1 MLQQSASFPTWL
13 QHDMEQVNALIRRQ
27 FDSEVVLIRQVVEF
41 ILHAGERVRPA
52 LVLAAARALG
62 HAGDRRHALAAAV
75 ELIHIS
81 LALHDGVTEA
91 SGGGAD
97 AHSEGALFGNAGN
110 ILLGDLLYTGA
121 FRMIVDLNDMEVMR
135 VLADATN
142 VIAEGEVMYRAARAA
157 PVRDAERHL
166 DIVRR
171 RRAKLFEAGAECM
184 AILHGAAPEV
194 RAALARFG
202 LQAGM
207 AHALR
212 TEAQDAARFGVADAA
227 LRAAG
232 AQDAA
237 HAAIAGCDASAL
249 PMADALRAGI
259 PQA

>member
-1 MLQQSASFPTWL
+1 MLQQSASFPAWL

-41 ILHAGERVRPA
+41 ILHGEERVRPA

-62 HAGDRRHALAAAV
+62 HTGDRHYALAAAV

-97 AHSEGALFGNAGN
+97 AHSDGALFGNAGN

-121 FRMIVDLNDMEVMR
+121 FRMIVDLNDMDVMR
-135 VLADATN
+135 VLSDATN
-142 VIAEGEVMYRAARAA
+142 VIAEGEVMYRAARVA

-166 DIVRR
+166 DIVSR
-171 RRAKLFEAGAECM
+171 RRAKLFEAGAQCM
-184 AILHGAAPEV
+184 AILHRATPEV
-194 RAALARFG
+194 CEAFARFG
-202 LQAGM
+202 QHVGM

-212 TEAQDAARFGVADAA
+212 TEAEDGAKYGIDDAGARAARELEAARAVIAA
-227 LRAAG
+227 LDAG
-232 AQDAA
+232 AVAERERLA
-237 HAAIAGCDASAL
+237 VF
-249 PMADALRAGI
+249 M
-259 PQA
+259 

>member
-1 MLQQSASFPTWL
+1 MLQQSASFPAWL

-41 ILHAGERVRPA
+41 ILHGEERVRPA

-62 HAGDRRHALAAAV
+62 HTGDRHYALAAAV

-121 FRMIVDLNDMEVMR
+121 FRMIVDLNDMDVMR
-135 VLADATN
+135 VLSDATN
-142 VIAEGEVMYRAARAA
+142 VIAEGEVMYRAARVA

-166 DIVRR
+166 NIVSR
-171 RRAKLFEAGAECM
+171 RRAKLFEAGAQCM
-184 AILHGAAPEV
+184 AILHRATPEV
-194 RAALARFG
+194 SETFARFG
-202 LQAGM
+202 QHVGM

-212 TEAQDAARFGVADAA
+212 TEAEDGVNYGVADAGT
-227 LRAAG
+227 RAARELEAARAVIAALDAG
-232 AQDAA
+232 AV
-237 HAAIAGCDASAL
+237 AGPERLAVF
-249 PMADALRAGI
+249 M
-259 PQA
+259 

>member
-41 ILHAGERVRPA
+41 ILHGDERVRPA
-52 LVLAAARALG
+52 LVLAAARALD
-62 HAGDRRHALAAAV
+62 HTGDRHYALAAAV

-121 FRMIVDLNDMEVMR
+121 FRMIVDLNDMDVMR
-135 VLADATN
+135 VLSDATN
-142 VIAEGEVMYRAARAA
+142 VIAEGEVMYRAARVA

-166 DIVRR
+166 DIVSR
-171 RRAKLFEAGAECM
+171 RRAKLFEAGAQCM
-184 AILHGAAPEV
+184 AILHRATPEV
-194 RAALARFG
+194 CEAFARFG
-202 LQAGM
+202 LHVGM

-212 TEAQDAARFGVADAA
+212 TEAEDGVKFGIDDAGARAARELEAARAVVAA
-227 LRAAG
+227 LETEAV
-232 AQDAA
+232 AQPERLA
-237 HAAIAGCDASAL
+237 
-249 PMADALRAGI
+249 PFM
-259 PQA
+259 

>member
-1 MLQQSASFPTWL
+1 MLQQSASFPAWL

-41 ILHAGERVRPA
+41 ILHGEERVRPA

-62 HAGDRRHALAAAV
+62 HTGDRHYALAAAV

-121 FRMIVDLNDMEVMR
+121 FRMIVDLNDMDVMR
-135 VLADATN
+135 VLSDATN
-142 VIAEGEVMYRAARAA
+142 VIAEGEVLYRVAREAPERDAARY
-157 PVRDAERHL
+157 L
-166 DIVRR
+166 DIVSR
-171 RRAKLFEAGAECM
+171 RRAKLFEAGAQCM
-184 AILHGAAPEV
+184 AILHRATPEV
-194 RAALARFG
+194 CEAFARFG
-202 LQAGM
+202 LHVGM

-212 TEAQDAARFGVADAA
+212 TEAEDGVKFGIDDAGARAARELEAARAVVAA
-227 LRAAG
+227 LETEAV
-232 AQDAA
+232 AQPERLA
-237 HAAIAGCDASAL
+237 
-249 PMADALRAGI
+249 PFM
-259 PQA
+259 

>member
-41 ILHAGERVRPA
+41 ILHGEERVRPA
-52 LVLAAARALG
+52 LVLAAARALD
-62 HAGDRRHALAAAV
+62 HTGDRHYALAAAV

-121 FRMIVDLNDMEVMR
+121 FRMIVDLNDMDVMR
-135 VLADATN
+135 VLSDATN
-142 VIAEGEVMYRAARAA
+142 VIAEGEVMYRAARVA

-166 DIVRR
+166 DIVSR
-171 RRAKLFEAGAECM
+171 RRAKLFEAGAQCM
-184 AILHGAAPEV
+184 AILHRATPEV
-194 RAALARFG
+194 CEAFARCG
-202 LQAGM
+202 RHVGM

-212 TEAQDAARFGVADAA
+212 TEAEDGVKFGIDDAGARAARELEAARAVVAA
-227 LRAAG
+227 LETEAV
-232 AQDAA
+232 AQPERLA
-237 HAAIAGCDASAL
+237 
-249 PMADALRAGI
+249 PFM
-259 PQA
+259 

>member
-1 MLQQSASFPTWL
+1 MLQQPASFPAWL

-27 FDSEVVLIRQVVEF
+27 FDSDVVLIRQVVEF
-41 ILHAGERVRPA
+41 IVHGSERVRPA
-52 LVLAAARALG
+52 LVLAVARALG
-62 HAGDRRHALAAAV
+62 HTGDRQYALAAAV

-97 AHSEGALFGNAGN
+97 AHSAGALFGNAGN

-157 PVRDAERHL
+157 PVRDVARHL
-166 DIVRR
+166 DIVSR
-171 RRAKLFEAGAECM
+171 RRAKLFEAGTECL
-184 AILHGAAPEV
+184 AILHRAAPKV
-194 RAALARFG
+194 RAACARFG
-202 LQAGM
+202 RHVGM

-212 TEAQDAARFGVADAA
+212 TEAEDGVNHGIDDAGVRAACELEAAR
-227 LRAAG
+227 
-232 AQDAA
+232 
-237 HAAIAGCDASAL
+237 AAIAALDAGAVAEPERL
-249 PMADALRAGI
+249 AVFV
-259 PQA
+259 QA

>member
-41 ILHAGERVRPA
+41 ILHGTERVRPA
-52 LVLAAARALG
+52 LVLAVARALD
-62 HAGDRRHALAAAV
+62 HTGDRHYALAAAV

-121 FRMIVDLNDMEVMR
+121 FRMIVDLNDMDVMR
-135 VLADATN
+135 VLSDATN
-142 VIAEGEVMYRAARAA
+142 VIAEGEVMYRAARVA

-166 DIVRR
+166 NIVSR
-171 RRAKLFEAGAECM
+171 RRAKLFEAGAQCM
-184 AILHGAAPEV
+184 AILHRATPEV
-194 RAALARFG
+194 CEAFARFG
-202 LQAGM
+202 LHVGM

-212 TEAQDAARFGVADAA
+212 TEAEDGVKFGIDDAGARAARELEAARAVVAA
-227 LRAAG
+227 LETEAV
-232 AQDAA
+232 AQPERLA
-237 HAAIAGCDASAL
+237 
-249 PMADALRAGI
+249 PFM
-259 PQA
+259 

>member
-1 MLQQSASFPTWL
+1 MLQQSASFPAWL

-41 ILHAGERVRPA
+41 ILHGDERVRPA

-62 HAGDRRHALAAAV
+62 HTGDRHYALAAAV

-121 FRMIVDLNDMEVMR
+121 FRMIVDLNDMDVMR
-135 VLADATN
+135 VLSDATN
-142 VIAEGEVMYRAARAA
+142 VIAEGEVMYRAARTT

-166 DIVRR
+166 DIVSR
-171 RRAKLFEAGAECM
+171 RRAKLFEAGAQCM
-184 AILHGAAPEV
+184 AILHRATPEV
-194 RAALARFG
+194 CEAFARFG
-202 LQAGM
+202 LHVGM

-212 TEAQDAARFGVADAA
+212 TEAEDGAKYGIDDAGARAARELEAARAVIAA
-227 LRAAG
+227 LDAG
-232 AQDAA
+232 AVAERERLA
-237 HAAIAGCDASAL
+237 VF
-249 PMADALRAGI
+249 M
-259 PQA
+259 

>member
-41 ILHAGERVRPA
+41 ILHGDERVRPA
-52 LVLAAARALG
+52 LVLAAARALD
-62 HAGDRRHALAAAV
+62 HTGDRHYALAAAV

-97 AHSEGALFGNAGN
+97 AHSEGAVFGNAGN

-142 VIAEGEVMYRAARAA
+142 VIAEGEVMYRAARVA

-166 DIVRR
+166 NIVSR
-171 RRAKLFEAGAECM
+171 RRAKLFEAGAQCM
-184 AILHGAAPEV
+184 AILHRATPEV
-194 RAALARFG
+194 CEAFARFG
-202 LQAGM
+202 LHVGM

-212 TEAQDAARFGVADAA
+212 TEAEDGVKFGIDDAGARAARELEAARAVVAA
-227 LRAAG
+227 LETEAV
-232 AQDAA
+232 AQPERLA
-237 HAAIAGCDASAL
+237 
-249 PMADALRAGI
+249 PFM
-259 PQA
+259 

>member
-41 ILHAGERVRPA
+41 ILHGDERVRPA
-52 LVLAAARALG
+52 LV
-62 HAGDRRHALAAAV
+62 LAAAV

-97 AHSEGALFGNAGN
+97 AHSEGAVFGNAGN

-121 FRMIVDLNDMEVMR
+121 FRMIVDLNDMAVMR

-171 RRAKLFEAGAECM
+171 RRAKLFEAGAQCM
-184 AILHGAAPEV
+184 AILHRATPEV
-194 RAALARFG
+194 CEAFARFG
-202 LQAGM
+202 LHVGM

-212 TEAQDAARFGVADAA
+212 TEAEDCANYGVDDAGARAARELEAARAVVAA
-227 LRAAG
+227 LETEAV
-232 AQDAA
+232 AQPERLA
-237 HAAIAGCDASAL
+237 
-249 PMADALRAGI
+249 PFM
-259 PQA
+259 

>member
-1 MLQQSASFPTWL
+1 MLQQSASFPAWL

-41 ILHAGERVRPA
+41 ILHGEERVRPA

-62 HAGDRRHALAAAV
+62 HTGDRHYALAAAV

-121 FRMIVDLNDMEVMR
+121 FRMIVDLNDMAVMR

-171 RRAKLFEAGAECM
+171 RRAKLFEAGAQCM
-184 AILHGAAPEV
+184 AILHRATPEV
-194 RAALARFG
+194 CEAFARFG
-202 LQAGM
+202 LHVGM

-212 TEAQDAARFGVADAA
+212 TEAEDGVKFGIDDAGARAARELEAARAVVAA
-227 LRAAG
+227 LETEAV
-232 AQDAA
+232 AQPERLA
-237 HAAIAGCDASAL
+237 
-249 PMADALRAGI
+249 PFM
-259 PQA
+259 

>member
-41 ILHAGERVRPA
+41 ILHGDERVRPA
-52 LVLAAARALG
+52 LVLAAARALDHTG
-62 HAGDRRHALAAAV
+62 GRHYALAAAV

-171 RRAKLFEAGAECM
+171 RRAKLFEAGAQCM
-184 AILHGAAPEV
+184 AILHRATPEV
-194 RAALARFG
+194 CEAFARFG
-202 LQAGM
+202 LHVGM

-212 TEAQDAARFGVADAA
+212 TEAEDGVKFGIDDAGARAARELEAARAVVAA
-227 LRAAG
+227 LETEAV
-232 AQDAA
+232 AQPERLA
-237 HAAIAGCDASAL
+237 
-249 PMADALRAGI
+249 PFM
-259 PQA
+259 